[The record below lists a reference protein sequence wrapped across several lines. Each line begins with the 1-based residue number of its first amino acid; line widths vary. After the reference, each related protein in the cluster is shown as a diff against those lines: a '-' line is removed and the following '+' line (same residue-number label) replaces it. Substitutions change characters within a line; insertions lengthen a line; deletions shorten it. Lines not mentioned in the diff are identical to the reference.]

1 MQMVALYA
9 ALLCLLYLYLTFRV
23 ITLRR
28 KYRVVLGDQQQPELN
43 RAIRAHANF
52 AEYVPFC
59 VLLLFLL
66 EMKNAPHLLLQGL
79 GLALLLG
86 RILHA
91 YAISQLKEPLKFR
104 VAGMLLTLMA
114 MLIAALALLFNI
126 LF

>member
-1 MQMVALYA
+1 MQIVAMYA

-23 ITLRR
+23 IKLRL
-28 KYRVVLGDQQQPELN
+28 KFGAALGDQQQPELN

-59 VLLLFLL
+59 LLLLFLL
-66 EMKNAPHLLLQGL
+66 EMQNATHLLLQGL

-91 YAISQLKEPLKFR
+91 YAISQLKEQLKFR
-104 VAGMLLTLMA
+104 VAGMMLTLLT
-114 MLIAALALLFNI
+114 MLIAALALLFNA

>member
-1 MQMVALYA
+1 MQIVAMYA

-23 ITLRR
+23 IKLRR
-28 KYRVVLGDQQQPELN
+28 KFGAALGDQQQPELN

-52 AEYVPFC
+52 AEYVPLC
-59 VLLLFLL
+59 LLLLFLL
-66 EMKNAPHLLLQGL
+66 EMQNAAHLLLQGL

-91 YAISQLKEPLKFR
+91 YAISQLKEQLKFR
-104 VAGMLLTLMA
+104 VAGMMLTLLT
-114 MLIAALALLFNI
+114 MLIAALALLFNT